1 MFGTNQKQRRLVREE
16 LGIHDDAFVAV
27 QLPDN
32 WPTKATRSGW
42 RILSPSAAALFCV
55 DDFGHFTSFFKFAV
69 ILSQLSNVSSQS
81 NERLSRLPF
90 SILLYST
97 TSGKGL
103 KMTPLSTSTQLC

>member
-55 DDFGHFTSFFKFAV
+55 DEFRS
-69 ILSQLSNVSSQS
+69 
-81 NERLSRLPF
+81 
-90 SILLYST
+90 LYEFLHICGYLITAFECIKSVE
-97 TSGKGL
+97 
-103 KMTPLSTSTQLC
+103 